1 MKCTVTS
8 LLAAAVA
15 SLFLAGAPVQAMDR
29 SKIPD
34 QDKWDLSDVYPTDA
48 AWESAKKDLEKRLPE
63 VDRYKGKLG
72 SSPKELLGCMNL
84 LFDLKKEFSR
94 LATYASQKSD
104 LDVRDAHA
112 MEMRQSLDPLG
123 AEFGARTAWVD
134 PEILEIPSAKIEAFL
149 KEEPG
154 LAIYKPVIEDIV
166 RLKPH
171 TLSPAEEKI
180 MADASLVSGTPDSIF
195 SVFSDADNPRATVT
209 LSDGE
214 TVKLDA
220 SAYTKYRAVPNR
232 WDRESVFQAFFGNLD
247 QFKGTYGALL
257 NGEVDKDLFFAKAR
271 NYKDCLSSALDGP
284 NIPTV
289 VYTNL
294 LRNVHKNLPTLWRYL
309 KLRQRIMGLDQ
320 LRYSDLYAPIIKEV
334 DEKYTADQAK
344 DLVLKAVAPLGQDY
358 VDVLKNG
365 YAHRWVDFYPSPGKH
380 SGAYSNGAAYDV
392 HPFMLLNFN
401 GSYEDVSTLAHES
414 GHTMH
419 SYYSNKT
426 QPFATSDYT
435 IFVAEVASTCNEN
448 LLMDYML
455 KHTDSDAMKLF
466 LLGSYV
472 DNIRQTLFRQAQF
485 AEFELKIH
493 QMVESGQ
500 PLTGENLNKAYA
512 GIINEYYGVPQGI
525 TEINPVCYSEWAFIP
540 HFYYNFYV
548 YSYATSI
555 TASTAISQMIM
566 EGKPDAVKD
575 YRKFLTLG
583 SSLPPVEEL
592 KVAGVDMTT
601 DVPFDITMKAM
612 NRAMDQMEAILNK
625 MDAQKK
631 AAPAGK

>member
-1 MKCTVTS
+1 
-8 LLAAAVA
+8 
-15 SLFLAGAPVQAMDR
+15 
-29 SKIPD
+29 
-34 QDKWDLSDVYPTDA
+34 
-48 AWESAKKDLEKRLPE
+48 
-63 VDRYKGKLG
+63 
-72 SSPKELLGCMNL
+72 
-84 LFDLKKEFSR
+84 
-94 LATYASQKSD
+94 
-104 LDVRDAHA
+104 
-112 MEMRQSLDPLG
+112 
-123 AEFGARTAWVD
+123 
-134 PEILEIPSAKIEAFL
+134 
-149 KEEPG
+149 
-154 LAIYKPVIEDIV
+154 
-166 RLKPH
+166 
-171 TLSPAEEKI
+171 
-180 MADASLVSGTPDSIF
+180 
-195 SVFSDADNPRATVT
+195 
-209 LSDGE
+209 
-214 TVKLDA
+214 
-220 SAYTKYRAVPNR
+220 
-232 WDRESVFQAFFGNLD
+232 
-247 QFKGTYGALL
+247 
-257 NGEVDKDLFFAKAR
+257 
-271 NYKDCLSSALDGP
+271 
-284 NIPTV
+284 
-289 VYTNL
+289 
-294 LRNVHKNLPTLWRYL
+294 
-309 KLRQRIMGLDQ
+309 
-320 LRYSDLYAPIIKEV
+320 
-334 DEKYTADQAK
+334 
-344 DLVLKAVAPLGQDY
+344 
-358 VDVLKNG
+358 
-365 YAHRWVDFYPSPGKH
+365 
-380 SGAYSNGAAYDV
+380 
-392 HPFMLLNFN
+392 
-401 GSYEDVSTLAHES
+401 
-414 GHTMH
+414 
-419 SYYSNKT
+419 
-426 QPFATSDYT
+426 
-435 IFVAEVASTCNEN
+435 VAEVASTCNEN

-566 EGKPDAVKD
+566 EGKPGAVKD